1 MINNKNNTDDFLKD
15 LIQKSDIENP
25 SVDFTN
31 KVMKEV
37 EAYSEK
43 KSVLILLIKKINK
56 WYYLAAAGLL
66 VLIYLTYYF
75 IPFDNLSLFDQYDP
89 AFVSVFEN
97 IFYNFKQLF
106 HSFQI
111 SSITLIII
119 IAIFTLFL
127 TDHLLKKLHPGKGL
141 YFSF

>member
-15 LIQKSDIENP
+15 LIQKSDIERP

-31 KVMKEV
+31 KVMREV

-56 WYYLAAAGLL
+56 WHYLTAAGLL

-75 IPFDNLSLFDQYDP
+75 LPFDNLSLFDRYDP
-89 AFVSVFEN
+89 AIISVFEN

-127 TDHLLKKLHPGKGL
+127 TDRLLKTLHPGKGL

>member
-43 KSVLILLIKKINK
+43 KSVLILLIKKINN
-56 WYYLAAAGLL
+56 WYYLAAVGLL
-66 VLIYLTYYF
+66 ALIYLTYYF
-75 IPFDNLSLFDQYDP
+75 IPFENLSLFDQYDP
-89 AFVSVFEN
+89 AFISVFLK
-97 IFYNFKQLF
+97 IYF
-106 HSFQI
+106 
-111 SSITLIII
+111 ITLNSFSIH
-119 IAIFTLFL
+119 FKYRQS
-127 TDHLLKKLHPGKGL
+127 LLLLLLQSLH
-141 YFSF
+141 FF

>member
-15 LIQKSDIENP
+15 LIQKSDIEKP

-31 KVMKEV
+31 KVMREV
-37 EAYSEK
+37 EAYSKK
-43 KSVLILLIKKINK
+43 KSVLILLIKKINN

-75 IPFDNLSLFDQYDP
+75 IPFNNLSLFEQYDP

-127 TDHLLKKLHPGKGL
+127 TDRVLKKLHPGKGL
-141 YFSF
+141 YYSF